1 MSICQMLGILLV
13 MSVKN
18 QAHADEV
25 HPQSGS
31 RYVRVTGD
39 DVEDER
45 SHWDSLFN
53 TTAYVYG
60 TDPTPFLKESIKY
73 LPNGRTLDLACS
85 EGRNSVFLAKK
96 GFDVTAVDYS
106 EVALRKARRLAHEN
120 RVSIKTVNADL
131 TDYTIKPETYDVIV
145 SIEFLLRSLIPQIKR
160 GLKHGGVVVYQAETE
175 EQLKNEIGKAST
187 HREPLLKHNELKEIF
202 KDFEILVYHEGND
215 GKDAVAS
222 LIARKP

>member
-1 MSICQMLGILLV
+1 MLGILLV
-13 MSVKN
+13 IAVIN
-18 QAHADEV
+18 PARADEV

-60 TDPTPFLKESIKY
+60 TEPFPFLRESIKY
-73 LPNGRTLDLACS
+73 LPNGRALDLACS

-96 GFDVTAVDYS
+96 GFDVTGVDYS
-106 EVALRKARRLAHEN
+106 DVALRKARRLAHEN

-131 TDYTIKPETYDVIV
+131 TDYAIKPESYEVIV
-145 SIEFLLRSLIPQIKR
+145 NIDFLLRSLIPQIKR
-160 GLKHGGVVVYQAETE
+160 GLKHGGVVIYVGETE
-175 EQLKNEIGKAST
+175 EQLKNEVGKASS
-187 HREPLLKHNELKEIF
+187 HREPLLKHNELKDIF
-202 KDFEILVYHEGND
+202 KDFEILVYRESDD
-215 GKDAVAS
+215 GKEAFAS